1 MTFFRRSADADGLSA
16 IPDGRRDACYDER
29 RQHDHLSQQKRGLG
43 LSRGHRFQDGDLL
56 KELDDQHKKIEI
68 QRRNGIGHIRL
79 APAPRQVTGV
89 PRKNRNRQD
98 KQR

>member
-1 MTFFRRSADADGLSA
+1 MSADADCLIA
-16 IPDGRRDACYDER
+16 ILDCRRDARYDER
-29 RQHDHLSQQKRGLG
+29 HQNDHLSQQKRWIG
-43 LSRGHRFQDGDLL
+43 LSRGHRFQDRDLL